1 MAACGWGFHCGYSER
16 ARSREGRSSLHRSSA
31 LLPVSSELL
40 LHMPCHTCLPTLPIV
55 FHTCTPTS
63 HTWCSCHSQALTPP
77 LSPRSEPVPD
87 FPVLLLERLVQEHV
101 EEQDAAPPGDCSH

>member
-1 MAACGWGFHCGYSER
+1 VGRVFTVATVRELQAERGRQACPR
-16 ARSREGRSSLHRSSA
+16 AWHYFLFSL
-31 LLPVSSELL
+31 ELL

-55 FHTCTPTS
+55 FHTCTPSS
-63 HTWCSCHSQALTPP
+63 HTWCSCHSQDLTPP
-77 LSPRSEPVPD
+77 LPPRSEPVPD